1 MRTFKLV
8 AALAL
13 VLVSSAIAVAS
24 ASAVEIL
31 WRWLPGSAKETFTGK
46 SGQAKLVTVGGKKI
60 VCTKS
65 LVLLTFG
72 EASSEL
78 LEKEAKLALALIHF
92 EGCKAEGIL
101 PVNSEG
107 DEKEIIL
114 VHLELHN
121 CLIKKGD
128 NGILFLPLP
137 VHLVVPSVGLT
148 IEVTGSFVGL
158 ISALTGD
165 KKHYELNIKQS
176 ANGVQEF
183 KLCEGGAEESLKSK
197 DDTAVA
203 ENASEDAAEGLVLFD
218 GTIDK
223 AGEELMEN

>member
-1 MRTFKLV
+1 MRTFKLI

-13 VLVSSAIAVAS
+13 VLVSSMIAVAS

-46 SGQAKLVTVGGKKI
+46 TGKITFAGVNGSKYT
-60 VCTKS
+60 CTKG
-65 LVLLTFG
+65 LILLTFG
-72 EASSEL
+72 GASSEL
-78 LEKEAKLALALIHF
+78 LEKEAKLALALLHL
-92 EGCKAEGIL
+92 EGCKIEGIL

-114 VHLELHN
+114 MHLEIHN

-128 NGILFLPLP
+128 NGVLILLLP

-148 IEVTGSFVGL
+148 IELTGSFVAL

-165 KKHYELNIKQS
+165 KKHYELNIKQK
-176 ANGVQEF
+176 AGVQEIE
-183 KLCEGGAEESLKSK
+183 KCEGGEKESLKSK
-197 DDTAVA
+197 TDANPVELA
-203 ENASEDAAEGLVLFD
+203 GVEAAEGLLLFD
-218 GTIDK
+218 GTLDK

>member
-1 MRTFKLV
+1 MFKLI

-24 ASAVEIL
+24 ASAAEIL

-46 SGQAKLVTVGGKKI
+46 SGQAKLVTVGGSKI

-72 EASSEL
+72 GSSSEL

-92 EGCKAEGIL
+92 EGCKVEGIL

-114 VHLELHN
+114 MHLELHN
-121 CLIKKGD
+121 CLIKNGD
-128 NGILFLPLP
+128 IGILFLPLP
-137 VHLVVPSVGLT
+137 VKLLVPATALT
-148 IEVTGSFVGL
+148 IELTGSFVGL

-165 KKHYELNIKQS
+165 KKHYELNVKQS
-176 ANGVQEF
+176 ANGVQEI
-183 KLCEGGAEESLKSK
+183 KECEGGEKESLKSK
-197 DDTAVA
+197 DDAKVA
-203 ENASEDAAEGLVLFD
+203 ENLSVDAAEVLLLFD
-218 GTIDK
+218 GTLDK